1 MTATNGNYNTRV
13 GYNVYCAIMNYS
25 TLQTEIQWIA
35 SIDGYQ
41 WHLDGT
47 QIKLDLFWIGGD

>member
-1 MTATNGNYNTRV
+1 MATVNGNYDTSA
-13 GYNVYCAIMNYS
+13 GYNAYRAVMDYS
-25 TLQTEIQWIA
+25 TSQTNTTWTV